1 MKILSRKNGV
11 ALIAV
16 LTVLLVLTLLL
27 PVMFKTTENATYS
40 AATEL
45 SRQRAGYLARTG
57 AEMAVATLKSTLKDE
72 SFEPFYTALKKEK
85 DANGKPVENSKYG
98 IKAVNGYL
106 QAEMEPISLY
116 YKPDSSEESGYKSI
130 YISGTPDA
138 AEISGCEF
146 IGKTEITIT
155 YNGDP
160 EYFEVKDGKYIESD
174 VNTATTAVTSN
185 GSPVTDKNGKPVRE
199 IKEGYIVIYNDNYMV
214 KSTATVKGQ
223 KATRSAAVMETRD
236 MLNEKD
242 NNDSFVAYTEQ
253 YWSLAPDFVKI
264 IEGDYP
270 TPKDGYTKNDGTPE
284 KNYSYGGNHVLP
296 NPFMATSKKTIKA
309 FGEGMTGENVV
320 GNYYNKDI
328 YIYSTIGNMNINLPD
343 GREYV
348 TVIDHGGG
356 KGGNVMNY
364 MALGAYPGL
373 NWRVFENTKSEHQ
386 PSLQGV
392 NYNAYSDTVQRY
404 NFVSFCATDTLQVSL
419 PIELR
424 VNPKRSSRGGDNP
437 LLGEDNNATLFKV
450 MNFQAKDIVF
460 DKRIDLFTSICIRE
474 FNGYL
479 KEDCEVRAFR
489 GGFLNLIAPAN
500 TPYSYYNKDR
510 DPAGNP
516 KTSSGGEGKT
526 VKAGIVYFHKPVY
539 LWFQNYDALGTDTSL
554 RSHNYSLTGET
565 MFRTGIVTDN
575 TIFTEEYSG
584 TGIMTAN
591 NVTDDLIVFKVFDE
605 GDVYYFNSEIMGEVD
620 GEKQNIGVNIA
631 NWFLET
637 KYLPAREKEENTI
650 WDYFFDFRETL
661 YIDYIVNNQKT
672 YVEDDMHYIGNMNDD
687 PTLMA
692 PEIEDELYVIWD
704 N

>member
-72 SFEPFYTALKKEK
+72 SFEPFYTALKKER
-85 DANGKPVENSKYG
+85 DANGNLVENSKYG
-98 IKAVNGYL
+98 IKEVNGYL
-106 QAEMEPISLY
+106 QVEMEPISLY
-116 YKPDSSEESGYKSI
+116 YKKDASEESGYKSI
-130 YISGTPDA
+130 YISGEPTAD
-138 AEISGCEF
+138 EIKDCEF

-160 EYFEVKDGKYIESD
+160 EYFEVKDGKYTQVEQS
-174 VNTATTAVTSN
+174 VATTQVTSN
-185 GSPVTDKNGKPVRE
+185 GNALTDENGQPVTE

-214 KSTATVKGQ
+214 KSNATVKGQ

-253 YWSLAPDFVKI
+253 YWRLAPDFVKI

-270 TPKDGYTKNDGTPE
+270 QPKDGDTNKT
-284 KNYSYGGNHVLP
+284 YSYGGNHVLP

-309 FGEGMTGENVV
+309 FGKGIDGATLDAN
-320 GNYYNKDI
+320 NYYNKDV

-348 TVIDHGGG
+348 TVIDHSGGD
-356 KGGNVMNY
+356 KGGNVINY

-373 NWRVFENTKSEHQ
+373 NWRIFENTKSEHRT
-386 PSLQGV
+386 SLQGM
-392 NYNAYSDTVQRY
+392 NYNTSQDSVQRY
-404 NFVSFCATDTLQVSL
+404 NFSSFCATDTLQVSL

-424 VNPKRSSRGGDNP
+424 VNPKRSNRTGDH
-437 LLGEDNNATLFKV
+437 GIFAYDVNATLFKV

-460 DKRIDLFTSICIRE
+460 EKRIDLFASICDQE
-474 FNGYL
+474 FKGL
-479 KEDCEVRAFR
+479 DVRSDGDQVAYR
-489 GGFLNLIAPAN
+489 GGFLNLTAPAN
-500 TPYSYYNKDR
+500 TPYSYFNKDR
-510 DPAGNP
+510 
-516 KTSSGGEGKT
+516 EET
-526 VKAGIVYFHKPVY
+526 VSAGIVYFHEPVY
-539 LWFQNYDALGTDTSL
+539 LWFQNWNALGTDTLSK
-554 RSHNYSLTGET
+554 SHNNNGGET
-565 MFRTGIVTDN
+565 MFRTNVITDS
-575 TIFTEEYSG
+575 TRWTEMYSG
-584 TGIMTAN
+584 TGIIHSPDL
-591 NVTDDLIVFKVFDE
+591 TDDLMVFKLFEE

-620 GEKQNIGVNIA
+620 GEEANIGVNLV

-637 KYLPAREKEENTI
+637 KYYPASKAEVDI
-650 WDYFFDFRETL
+650 WDYIFNLKETL
-661 YIDYIVNNQKT
+661 YTSYIDSMIAENGN

-692 PEIEDELYVIWD
+692 PDTEDELYVIWD

>member
-57 AEMAVATLKSTLKDE
+57 AEMAVATLKSTLKDK

-85 DANGKPVENSKYG
+85 DANGNPVENSKYG

-106 QAEMEPISLY
+106 QVEMEPISLY

-185 GSPVTDKNGKPVRE
+185 GSPVTDKNGKRVRE

-253 YWSLAPDFVKI
+253 YWSLAPDFIKI

-270 TPKDGYTKNDGTPE
+270 NPVDGYTNNAGQPE

-309 FGEGMTGENVV
+309 FGKDISGATLDSN
-320 GNYYNKDI
+320 NYYNKDV

-364 MALGAYPGL
+364 LALGAYPGL
-373 NWRVFENTKSEHQ
+373 NWRIFENTKSEHRT
-386 PSLQGV
+386 SLQGM
-392 NYNAYSDTVQRY
+392 NYNESQDSVQRY
-404 NFVSFCATDTLQVSL
+404 NFSSFCATDTLQVSL
-419 PIELR
+419 PVELR
-424 VNPKRSSRGGDNP
+424 VNPKRSNRTGDHGI
-437 LLGEDNNATLFKV
+437 LAYDVNATLFKV
-450 MNFQAKDIVF
+450 LNFQAKDIVF
-460 DKRIDLFTSICIRE
+460 EKRIDLWASICDQE
-474 FNGYL
+474 FGGALNM
-479 KEDCEVRAFR
+479 EVVSDGDQIAYR
-489 GGFLNLIAPAN
+489 GGFLNLTAPAN
-500 TPYSYYNKDR
+500 TPYSYFNKDR
-510 DPAGNP
+510 
-516 KTSSGGEGKT
+516 KET
-526 VKAGIVYFHKPVY
+526 VSAGIVYFHEPVY
-539 LWFQNYDALGTDTSL
+539 LWFQNFNALGTDTLSKG
-554 RSHNYSLTGET
+554 HGNNGGET
-565 MFRTGIVTDN
+565 MFRTNVI
-575 TIFTEEYSG
+575 TESTRWEEKYSG
-584 TGIMTAN
+584 KDVIHSPDL
-591 NVTDDLIVFKVFDE
+591 TDDLIVFKLFE
-605 GDVYYFNSEIMGEVD
+605 AGDVYYFNSEIMGEVD
-620 GEKQNIGVNIA
+620 GEEANIGVNLV
-631 NWFLET
+631 NWYLET
-637 KYLPAREKEENTI
+637 KYYPASKAEVDI
-650 WDYFFDFRETL
+650 WDYIFHFKETL
-661 YIDYIVNNQKT
+661 YTSYIDSMIAANGN
-672 YVEDDMHYIGNMNDD
+672 YVKDDMHFIGNMNDD

-692 PEIEDELYVIWD
+692 PDTEDELYVIWD